1 MTFLFV
7 AMHLYDDL
15 PDRTVID
22 TSFVVIVDSECE
34 LKSFAK

>member
-1 MTFLFV
+1 MTSLFI
-7 AMHLYDDL
+7 AIHLYDDL
-15 PDRTVID
+15 PDRTVVD